1 MQQLKWLMTACVS
14 LVAGLVFSA
23 AICGVL
29 IVALTTEMHQQL
41 WHSK

>member
-1 MQQLKWLMTACVS
+1 MQLLKWLLTACVS
-14 LVAGLVFSA
+14 LAAGLVFAA

>member
-1 MQQLKWLMTACVS
+1 MQQVKWLATMFVS
-14 LVAGLVFSA
+14 PVAALVFAA